1 MCRKCHFLTPATILV
16 QWGTPTVSVEG
27 VVGMMAGVLASAIES
42 VGDYYACARLAGKMA
57 AIYSSNIESVGDYYA
72 YARLAGKMAAMLIST
87 LKLSETTTPAQ
98 DWQVK

>member
-57 AIYSSNIESVGDYYA
+57 A
-72 YARLAGKMAAMLIST
+72 MLLST
-87 LKLSETTTPAQ
+87 LKALETTTPAR
-98 DWQVK
+98 DWQVKWQPCSYLP